1 MAKGPKAPDA
11 KQTAN
16 DQFQYNVDSGTAQ
29 QNLNMVNQ
37 TTPFGSLSYSQ
48 TGTNADGTPVY
59 QATQSYSQPVQQSI
73 DALLGKISGAAGSTD
88 PTAYQMS
95 LFDKYYRPLIDQQQR
110 QLDNKLNTQGITMGS
125 EAYNNAQ
132 NLQARNVAD
141 QQTNWL
147 LNSTALANQPYEQL
161 NELRT
166 GASPGFAQ
174 TPTVSVQPPNYS
186 GLVEQNYQQQTAQA
200 NALNQGLF
208 GIGSGL
214 AGGWALGGFKNPFAS
229 AGSFYGR
236 PGSPYS
242 YGAGGYTG
250 QGPFI

>member
-11 KQTAN
+11 NQ
-16 DQFQYNVDSGTAQ
+16 TAQ
-29 QNLNMVNQ
+29 QQASFNKEAGTQQQEVNMVNQ

-48 TGTNADGTPVY
+48 TGTNPDGTPIF

-95 LFDKYYRPLIDQQQR
+95 LYDQYYRPLIDQQQR
-110 QLDNKLNTQGITMGS
+110 ALDNKLATQGITAGS
-125 EAYNNAQ
+125 TAYDNAQ

-141 QQTNWL
+141 MQTNWL
-147 LNSTALANQPYEQL
+147 LNSTQLANQPYEQL
-161 NELRT
+161 NSLRT

-174 TPTVSVQPPNYS
+174 TPTASVQPPNYQQA
-186 GLVEQNYQQQTAQA
+186 VQNQYAAQVQQA

-208 GIGSGL
+208 GAGGAL
-214 AGGWALGGFKNPFAS
+214 LGGWARGGF
-229 AGSFYGR
+229 
-236 PGSPYS
+236 
-242 YGAGGYTG
+242 
-250 QGPFI
+250 QGL